1 MDEATP
7 DRSAA
12 PHEAWLS
19 LDRYTQLVRDVLNT
33 PAAIVSV
40 LTEHAQTFPGAS
52 GLPEPWQS
60 QRWTPLVHSVCLLV
74 VDSGAP
80 VAVPD
85 ARLDHRTSHSPSI
98 EELDLVAYLGVPLSQ
113 GGQVVGAL
121 CAIDSEPRTWT
132 DRDIDLLTGLGAA
145 CSAEL
150 TLRDSRARARAR
162 QQEAESARDAAER
175 DGYQARTAQKHL
187 ELRTAASER
196 SDRQSRLLLSMAEAL
211 TATTTVDSVIQ
222 VVQHAATTFLD
233 AESAQFDL
241 AESDVPVVPDG
252 GDPRRSLRVPLS
264 GSLPGELALTWSSDE
279 ETRAWS
285 EAAEQ
290 QQAEVVE
297 IVTSLAHYASTA
309 LDRAILLQERRSAA
323 ATLQHAM
330 LTTLPTRPDLE
341 LAARY
346 VPAASSNQVGGDWY
360 DAVAI
365 PTQDDG
371 GPEHMAVV
379 IGDVAGHD
387 IDAAATM
394 GQVRSVLRGLLVD
407 SPRPPAE
414 MITRLDRA
422 LARLGLATCST
433 LVLAMLYRNPGETTA
448 GRLAWASAGHP
459 QPVLI
464 RADGTTELLDGVPD
478 LLLGIP
484 LELPRQ
490 TRHTELNRGDTL
502 VLYTDG
508 LIQKP
513 GRPLAEG
520 QQRLMASAAEHQG
533 LPLKEAL
540 DRVLQDLITGAPDDD
555 CAVLGLRLV

>member
-1 MDEATP
+1 MTAS
-7 DRSAA
+7 RSVV
-12 PHEAWLS
+12 ERGGWLS

-33 PAAIVSV
+33 PAAIVSI
-40 LTEHAQTFPGAS
+40 LTEHAQTLPGAS

-60 QRWTPLVHSVCLLV
+60 QRWTPLVYSVCLLV
-74 VDSGAP
+74 VEGGVP

-85 ARLDHRTSHSPSI
+85 ARLDERTSHSPSI
-98 EELDLVAYLGVPLSQ
+98 EELDLVAYLGVPLSR
-113 GGQVVGAL
+113 GGRIVGAL
-121 CAIDSEPRTWT
+121 CAVDSEPRAWS
-132 DRDIDLLTGLGAA
+132 DRDIHLLTGLGAA

-150 TLRDSRARARAR
+150 DLRDSQAQARSRQEEAETARAA
-162 QQEAESARDAAER
+162 AESDGDSARA
-175 DGYQARTAQKHL
+175 AQKL
-187 ELRTAASER
+187 SELRTAASER
-196 SDRQSRLLLSMAEAL
+196 ADRQSRLLLSLSEAL
-211 TATTTVDSVIQ
+211 TATTTVDSVIR
-222 VVQHAATTFLD
+222 VVQEAAITYLD
-233 AESAQFDL
+233 AESADFDL
-241 AESDVPVVPDG
+241 AGSEVLLDRDG
-252 GDPRRSLRVPLS
+252 DGAGRTVHVPLS
-264 GSLPGELALTWSSDE
+264 GSLPGRLALTWASRVDA
-279 ETRAWS
+279 RNVA

-290 QQAEVVE
+290 PESDVVE
-297 IVTSLAHYASTA
+297 IVTALSHYASTA

-330 LTTLPTRPDLE
+330 LTTLPTRADLE

-360 DAVAI
+360 DAVAM
-365 PTQDDG
+365 PTEDDE
-371 GPEHMAVV
+371 GPENLAVV

-422 LARLGLATCST
+422 LTRLGLATCST
-433 LVLAMLYRNPGETTA
+433 LVLAMLHRHPGEPTA

-464 RADGTTELLDGVPD
+464 RADGTTELLAGAPD

-484 LELPRQ
+484 LDLPRQ
-490 TRHTELNRGDTL
+490 TRRAELNRGDTL
-502 VLYTDG
+502 ILYTDG
-508 LIQKP
+508 LIQRP
-513 GRPLAEG
+513 GRTLAEG
-520 QQRLMASAAEHQG
+520 QRRLMASAAEHRG

-540 DRVLQDLITGAPDDD
+540 DRVLQDLISKAPDDD